1 MEFIEYSKL
10 SLRRTPSGPAPTVRL
25 TEVSVKRELTVF
37 HYFHIN
43 RNSPRHKSTE
53 PISEQAEESDT
64 EIDIVAVSDDESQL
78 VGQQTSVRSPAVKS
92 AIKTKEKAKKQPATH
107 ARKTKNC
114 ISMADQDD
122 EVIDI
127 EEIEDETFLTI
138 GGNTTRMT
146 KSVLDKSPVPTR
158 VESFIMSESF
168 VLEGTRHKSMSPE
181 FGSSSDSQAE
191 PEPKAN
197 KSKIPVR
204 QKGLPNTKPVQQ
216 RATRGRKKWVEEELQ
231 KVESEVVQ
239 ADERATRGRK
249 KRVEEESQ
257 TVESEVVQADE
268 RATRGRKKRV
278 ENESQNV
285 EPEVAQADEKDD
297 EERGSPSSKQEQNK
311 PVRRRKQQ
319 VEKAVE
325 LEAVEVQNSGPE
337 IKYIRKARSLP
348 GTKQQQ
354 QQQQQQE
361 KSTRRARKRDGKTR
375 SVTSDEEEVDDDDK
389 VDSASTAHE
398 EKQGRGRKSMPNATQ
413 QLKKVPRGKKQKRD
427 EEIVEYEAV
436 EGNNE
441 DSDVEKSPSRKT
453 RTKKGV
459 EGRKKAEESESVE
472 ERSEKAD
479 GGNPTEVSGRKTRA
493 QRKKK
498 NDAKLDRKDA
508 RERDIDGKGKGKE
521 IEVIV
526 DELEIENV
534 ESENVESE
542 ETGQETEESGKDAK
556 VSKVK
561 RKEKPGKGKEN
572 NEANLKEVSRVN
584 RKEKPGKGKEDNELE
599 NEANLKQVNSK
610 RGRKKSQ
617 GVVKDQELEQTEGQ
631 DLLEAVE
638 VVSKVRGRGRGR
650 KSQAKGEQKQV
661 EEHQEENNTHDIVEE
676 LPEGQTSSYE
686 NIDASVSN
694 SISIVSSNAS
704 SSPEST
710 KKAGNG
716 VKPKRRK
723 RSKIMPPYKYA
734 ASRRASKANS
744 SKISITTNSHDSTTE
759 SELRADA
766 KKPRLQEEAN
776 ETDIVEKSSKKRTT
790 AIPRKSGRA
799 KRSGRT
805 SEGETVTESLVQG
818 SETEC
823 SKDGRD
829 MSGAAMQNSDDDE
842 INDVDSAAVDG
853 VEDSFESTPHGR
865 STAAQGQ
872 PVAALKSIL
881 KSGGSVGRT
890 STGTVSKRFM

>member
-1 MEFIEYSKL
+1 MAAAKAARRNNFMHELHLPNDPFQDPLIG
-10 SLRRTPSGPAPTVRL
+10 RRTGVPLNINARKDSHGFDNIDDYFPDSDPEEENVVPNAQSSDKDLLVGRKAVNTSLIQDSEGFENVDDDCPECHQIKESSAPGEVESADTPEGTLDESPNDTGTAIKIPASREPTPQFREQIKKRL
-25 TEVSVKRELTVF
+25 AFTNGKSPIESEDDQVQT
-37 HYFHIN
+37 

-78 VGQQTSVRSPAVKS
+78 VGQQTSDRSPAVKS

-249 KRVEEESQ
+249 KWVEEESQ

-325 LEAVEVQNSGPE
+325 LETVEVQNSGPE

-348 GTKQQQ
+348 GTKQ

-441 DSDVEKSPSRKT
+441 DSDVEKPPSRKT

-508 RERDIDGKGKGKE
+508 RERDIDGKRERNRK
-521 IEVIV
+521 
-526 DELEIENV
+526 IENV

-556 VSKVK
+556 VSKV
-561 RKEKPGKGKEN
+561 
-572 NEANLKEVSRVN
+572 N

-599 NEANLKQVNSK
+599 NEAK
-610 RGRKKSQ
+610 
-617 GVVKDQELEQTEGQ
+617 
-631 DLLEAVE
+631 LEA
-638 VVSKVRGRGRGR
+638 G
-650 KSQAKGEQKQV
+650 
-661 EEHQEENNTHDIVEE
+661 
-676 LPEGQTSSYE
+676 
-686 NIDASVSN
+686 
-694 SISIVSSNAS
+694 
-704 SSPEST
+704 
-710 KKAGNG
+710 
-716 VKPKRRK
+716 
-723 RSKIMPPYKYA
+723 
-734 ASRRASKANS
+734 
-744 SKISITTNSHDSTTE
+744 
-759 SELRADA
+759 
-766 KKPRLQEEAN
+766 
-776 ETDIVEKSSKKRTT
+776 
-790 AIPRKSGRA
+790 
-799 KRSGRT
+799 
-805 SEGETVTESLVQG
+805 
-818 SETEC
+818 
-823 SKDGRD
+823 
-829 MSGAAMQNSDDDE
+829 
-842 INDVDSAAVDG
+842 
-853 VEDSFESTPHGR
+853 
-865 STAAQGQ
+865 
-872 PVAALKSIL
+872 
-881 KSGGSVGRT
+881 
-890 STGTVSKRFM
+890 